1 MYHVMVRNNK
11 NVMAEEVLDGLAD
24 AVAFGRENSVE
35 GNVIDIYSA
44 LQDASGDIMHLHKVL
59 SLVMPNEYHKVT

>member
-1 MYHVMVRNNK
+1 MYHVMVRNNR
-11 NVMAEEVLDGLAD
+11 NVMAEEVLDGLAE
-24 AVAFGRENSVE
+24 AVVFGRENSVE

>member
-1 MYHVMVRNNK
+1 MYHVMVKNK
-11 NVMAEEVLDGLAD
+11 KDVMAEEVLDGLAE
-24 AVAFGRENSVE
+24 AVAFGRNNSVE

-44 LQDASGDIMHLHKVL
+44 LQDATGTIVHLHKVL